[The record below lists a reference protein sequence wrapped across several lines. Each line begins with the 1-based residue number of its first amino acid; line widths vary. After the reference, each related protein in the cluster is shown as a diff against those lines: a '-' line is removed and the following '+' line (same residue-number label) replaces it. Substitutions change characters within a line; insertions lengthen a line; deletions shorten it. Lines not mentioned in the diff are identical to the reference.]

1 MNNDGSKKEKTSVC
15 LVLKGYLRRKAV
27 RVYIGGPDT
36 PLPESSL
43 DNLIKNEKF
52 PLPIF
57 ISTRTPVWSISEID
71 EWLQNRRNPTM
82 LGLGRD

>member
-1 MNNDGSKKEKTSVC
+1 MKNDGSKKEKPSASF
-15 LVLKGYLRRKAV
+15 VLKGYLRRKAV
-27 RVYIGGPDT
+27 RIFIGGPDT

-57 ISTRTPVWSISEID
+57 ISSRIPVWSIFEID
-71 EWLQNRRNPTM
+71 EWLQNRRNPKM
-82 LGLGRD
+82 L

>member
-1 MNNDGSKKEKTSVC
+1 MKNDGSKKEKTSASF
-15 LVLKGYLRRKAV
+15 VLKGYLRRKAV
-27 RVYIGGPDT
+27 RIYIGGPDT

-57 ISTRTPVWSISEID
+57 ISSRIPVGSIFEID
-71 EWLQNRRNPTM
+71 EWLQNRRNPKM
-82 LGLGRD
+82 L

>member
-1 MNNDGSKKEKTSVC
+1 MKNDGSKKEKTSASF
-15 LVLKGYLRRKAV
+15 VLKGSLRRKAV
-27 RVYIGGPDT
+27 RIYIGGPDT

-57 ISTRTPVWSISEID
+57 ISSRIPVWSIFEID
-71 EWLQNRRNPTM
+71 EWLQNRRNPKM
-82 LGLGRD
+82 L

>member
-1 MNNDGSKKEKTSVC
+1 MNNDDSKKEKTSVS

-27 RVYIGGPDT
+27 RLYIGGPDT

-52 PLPIF
+52 PLPFF
-57 ISTRTPVWSISEID
+57 ITTRTPVWKISEID

-82 LGLGRD
+82 LELGSD

>member
-1 MNNDGSKKEKTSVC
+1 MNNDDSKKEKTSASF
-15 LVLKGYLRRKAV
+15 VLKGYFRRKAV

-57 ISTRTPVWSISEID
+57 ISSRIPVWSIFEID
-71 EWLQNRRNPTM
+71 EWLQNRKNPKM
-82 LGLGRD
+82 L

>member
-1 MNNDGSKKEKTSVC
+1 MNNDDSKKEKTSVS

-27 RVYIGGPDT
+27 RLYIGGSDT

-52 PLPIF
+52 PLPFF
-57 ISTRTPVWSISEID
+57 ITTRTPVWSISEID

-82 LGLGRD
+82 LELGSD